1 MIDTRYI
8 IVIGLWLFF
17 LMQYPPFK
25 AFLMILGK
33 LVISLINDFY
43 NIGEKKS
50 DKKLIT
56 NEKMIKFAEIAIP
69 FFHLGKEIYTKSA
82 QNVLKQINDA
92 PEIVVIPDK
101 NDDNKLKQMLKYEIY
116 EKQRWSFMSW
126 SNELK
131 KEDGANWVKKG
142 NNKNIY
148 CDKNKIKLPGDEYEW
163 KNEWEVEITNNT
175 DKDGWEYSKNFDNDI
190 WQINDKDCSVRRRK
204 WIKYAGLK

>member
-1 MIDTRYI
+1 
-8 IVIGLWLFF
+8 
-17 LMQYPPFK
+17 
-25 AFLMILGK
+25 
-33 LVISLINDFY
+33 
-43 NIGEKKS
+43 
-50 DKKLIT
+50 
-56 NEKMIKFAEIAIP
+56 
-69 FFHLGKEIYTKSA
+69 
-82 QNVLKQINDA
+82 
-92 PEIVVIPDK
+92 
-101 NDDNKLKQMLKYEIY
+101 
-116 EKQRWSFMSW
+116 MSW

-131 KEDGANWVKKG
+131 KEDGVNWVKKG